1 MPVSPNP
8 SASKSKPESASA
20 SKSKPE
26 PESGSG
32 SAARPRRPYFEL
44 RVGGFEMSLGR
55 RPARLIGWL
64 GSAAVSA
71 SGVWV
76 GVNWPF

>member
-8 SASKSKPESASA
+8 SASRSKPA

-71 SGVWV
+71 IGVWV